1 MIEKNRD
8 QLIREL
14 KNDKMWDVIVIGGGA
29 TGFGAALEAATRG
42 FQTLLLE
49 RRDFGAGTSSRSTKL
64 VHGGVRYLRQGDISL
79 VRTALAER
87 QRMLENA
94 PAITRRQPFIIP
106 VYSRW
111 DKLFYGIGLKV
122 YDLLAGRKNIGHSRL
137 LSRAETIKQLPAIRD
152 ILTTDSTLPG
162 HNASI
167 SPRKKTLRGG
177 ILYYDGQFDDSR
189 MIIAMLQ
196 ALFRVDGRALNYVG
210 VTGLEKDQGAMQV
223 SGNHVSGNRVSGVFV
238 KDLESGEQFRV
249 RGRVVINATGIF
261 ADEVR
266 EMDDEMAKPMIRTSQ
281 GVHLVLDR
289 SFHPGE
295 NAIMI
300 PKTADGRVLFAVP
313 WHDKVIL
320 GTTDTPVDHKDSDP
334 MALPEEIDYLL
345 SYAAKYLKKA
355 PTREDVRSVYAGLR
369 PLIDVTGRNDAR
381 GKSATTS
388 RKPAKTSSLS
398 RDHTL
403 FVDPSGLITITGG
416 KWTTWRHMGEETIDL
431 AENALGRKSE
441 GKKASI
447 SSTKHL
453 FLDGMMLPG
462 DTMRPREAMRPSE
475 AIRPSDTMELGDDIP
490 IHPGI
495 PITPNMIKSAVRFE
509 MARTVEDLL
518 ARRTRCLFLDAKAAA
533 EVAETVSS
541 YLAEELCRDD
551 EWAKNQTESFLSLS
565 EKYRL

>member
-162 HNASI
+162 HNAST

-196 ALFRVDGRALNYVG
+196 ALFRVDGRALNYVE
-210 VTGLEKDQGAMQV
+210 VTGLEKDQGAMHVSGNQV
-223 SGNHVSGNRVSGVFV
+223 SGNQVSSNRVSENQVSGNQVSGVFV

-441 GKKASI
+441 GKKAST

-453 FLDGMMLPG
+453 
-462 DTMRPREAMRPSE
+462 
-475 AIRPSDTMELGDDIP
+475 
-490 IHPGI
+490 
-495 PITPNMIKSAVRFE
+495 
-509 MARTVEDLL
+509 
-518 ARRTRCLFLDAKAAA
+518 
-533 EVAETVSS
+533 
-541 YLAEELCRDD
+541 
-551 EWAKNQTESFLSLS
+551 
-565 EKYRL
+565 